1 MKPEYFLSQKNSNII
16 FEKGQSIEFEI
27 PLQFASKEL
36 KEISAAF
43 SETLKSAS
51 MSVVIGILIAQIVVK
66 SLIKQV
72 WSCFLALQLVLAIM
86 NENRE
91 MYPANVLMIM
101 DGLSGTLELNAL
113 PKDEIIN
120 TFVPDLEK
128 RQALMP

>member
-1 MKPEYFLSQKNSNII
+1 
-16 FEKGQSIEFEI
+16 
-27 PLQFASKEL
+27 
-36 KEISAAF
+36 
-43 SETLKSAS
+43 
-51 MSVVIGILIAQIVVK
+51 MSVVIGILIAQIVGK

-120 TFVPDLEK
+120 TFVPD
-128 RQALMP
+128 